1 MKLQL
6 PAIPEAER
14 TPLVEALV
22 AIIDAQQQ
30 RIQQLEET
38 VQLLRDEIAILKGQ
52 KPRPDIKP
60 SQLETPPPKPPSAE
74 ATKRPGSAKRS
85 KNATLVISEDWLMTS
100 VAFLERF

>member
-38 VQLLRDEIAILKGQ
+38 VQLLRDDAAAQAAFGRSNETARFGEAFQ
-52 KPRPDIKP
+52 KRY
-60 SQLETPPPKPPSAE
+60 A
-74 ATKRPGSAKRS
+74 GH
-85 KNATLVISEDWLMTS
+85 
-100 VAFLERF
+100 